1 MYKVYGRPGTGSVVV
16 EALLEEIGAE
26 YETELIDRNAIPDN
40 YLKINPL
47 GQVPALMLPSGRIM
61 TESAAI
67 AIYLADRYP
76 KAKLSPAADAP
87 ERADFLRWLIYLAAN
102 IYMTDLRIYYPD
114 RYTADQQG
122 GKCVKASAIARMAT
136 EWEIYAAA
144 LGDQPYI
151 LGDRMC
157 AVDIYA
163 AMLATWNLD
172 VPAFFRR
179 HPNVHAMYER
189 VTKRPAIAKVWERG
203 EMEEWKV

>member
-102 IYMTDLRIYYPD
+102 IYTTDLRIYYPD

-151 LGDRMC
+151 LGDQMS